1 MAEAAAAEGAPIPSA
16 TKEQSPPTAISCLLV
31 DHANSRTLQEIFERV
46 MKAKEDANVEKLA
59 HTMAVHCRMHNQVLS
74 EVLLPL
80 VQKLKKGKVL
90 GKAMQD
96 KVTEIEGLLAKL
108 DKTKKH
114 LGNSEFVEAMGK
126 KKQVGGGVKVTQYQ
140 VRALDGGLWCRRGGP
155 QVDGEKMQVGGAM
168 EAVKVTAPL
177 LPQVKA
183 AA

>member
-1 MAEAAAAEGAPIPSA
+1 MAEAAAAKGAPIPSA
-16 TKEQSPPTAISCLLV
+16 TKEQSTPTAISCLLV

-46 MKAKEDANVEKLA
+46 VKAKEDANVEKLA
-59 HTMAVHCRMHNQVLS
+59 HTMAIHCRMHNQVLS

-80 VQKLKKGKVL
+80 VQKLKKGKAM

-108 DKTKKH
+108 DGTKKH
-114 LGNSEFVEAMGK
+114 LGNAEFVQAMGK
-126 KKQVGGGVKVTQYQ
+126 KKQAEIELMTMAENDIIPAMLEELEMDDMVQAAEQ
-140 VRALDGGLWCRRGGP
+140 
-155 QVDGEKMQVGGAM
+155 M
-168 EAVKVTAPL
+168 EAVKVKAPL